1 MVIVSGEV
9 AVEVA
14 AVVAAISDWVSKHE
28 ELIFIDLK
36 KKMKVCLD
44 TLVSEADAGVEADSV
59 VAVAVVADTSANI
72 ESSKSTVKL

>member
-1 MVIVSGEV
+1 
-9 AVEVA
+9 
-14 AVVAAISDWVSKHE
+14 
-28 ELIFIDLK
+28 
-36 KKMKVCLD
+36 MKVCLD